1 MVGSSPDSP
10 GGGGRRK
17 DSKRICFLFFS
28 DAAFLTALAPECLMQ
43 HLKRGEVAE
52 WTDHQQDRGEQHRQR
67 QRLRS
72 QRAPACCHGNATWR
86 RVRARQ
92 GSDTVDRRAA
102 SASSW
107 SGCWGGP
114 GGAAMARGPAGGAAS
129 ACLEDL
135 DRTRWPAGGSPLQAF
150 LSHLEPAA
158 EDVSGAKKRRPG
170 WEEGGG
176 SSGTV

>member
-1 MVGSSPDSP
+1 MHLSEASVVRSFPDSP
-10 GGGGRRK
+10 EGGRK
-17 DSKRICFLFFS
+17 DSKTICVLFFR
-28 DAAFLTALAPECLMQ
+28 DAAFLTVLAPECLMQ
-43 HLKRGEVAE
+43 HLRGGEVAE
-52 WTDHQQDRGEQHRQR
+52 WTDHQQDRREQHRQR

-72 QRAPACCHGNATWR
+72 QRAPACCHGNATWQ

-102 SASSW
+102 SAGS
-107 SGCWGGP
+107 WGGP
-114 GGAAMARGPAGGAAS
+114 GGAAMARGPAGGAARPGGGGAS

-158 EDVSGAKKRRPG
+158 EDVSGAKNRGPV
-170 WEEGGG
+170 GG
-176 SSGTV
+176 